1 MNPSQFRAEREF
13 QPDTTADTSAE
24 ASLRKRWTY
33 LLPIIFATYSLA
45 YLDRA
50 NFGFGAA
57 AGLASTLHI
66 TNLDTSLLAGLFFL
80 GYFAFQIPGAMLAKK
95 YSIRR
100 VVSGTLILWGCFA
113 ALTGIIRQFWLLA
126 LDRFLLGVAE

>member
-1 MNPSQFRAEREF
+1 MNSPQFRAEREF
-13 QPDTTADTSAE
+13 QPDTPADTNAE
-24 ASLRKRWTY
+24 ASLRKRWTC

-66 TNLDTSLLAGLFFL
+66 TGQDTSLLAGLFFL
-80 GYFAFQIPGAMLAKK
+80 GYFMFQVPGAVLARK
-95 YSIRR
+95 
-100 VVSGTLILWGCFA
+100 
-113 ALTGIIRQFWLLA
+113 
-126 LDRFLLGVAE
+126 